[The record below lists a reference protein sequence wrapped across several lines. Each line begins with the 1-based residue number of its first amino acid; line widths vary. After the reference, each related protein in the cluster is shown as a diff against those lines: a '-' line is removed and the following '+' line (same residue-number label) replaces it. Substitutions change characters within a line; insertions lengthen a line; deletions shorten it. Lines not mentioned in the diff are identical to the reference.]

1 MKLQGKYEKMNLK
14 LTFVADVYEENYE
27 NGVINYI
34 HTWDYTENFTINNN
48 IKDIVKSIKDFMENH
63 LYYKWENLEGIEYD
77 KYIKNIQGYILV
89 NEDNEEL
96 SKSEYSEFK
105 KGKNMYSLNFTLKLK
120 INGIDIEDKDLKNVI
135 NEINKTFEN

>member
-1 MKLQGKYEKMNLK
+1 MKLQGNYEKMNLTIK
-14 LTFVADVYEENYE
+14 FIADVYDESYE
-27 NGVINYI
+27 KGVLDYLN
-34 HTWDYTENFTINNN
+34 TWDCKEIYIINND
-48 IKDIVKSIKDFMENH
+48 IKDIVKSIKNFMENH

-77 KYIKNIQGYILV
+77 RYIKNIQGYILV